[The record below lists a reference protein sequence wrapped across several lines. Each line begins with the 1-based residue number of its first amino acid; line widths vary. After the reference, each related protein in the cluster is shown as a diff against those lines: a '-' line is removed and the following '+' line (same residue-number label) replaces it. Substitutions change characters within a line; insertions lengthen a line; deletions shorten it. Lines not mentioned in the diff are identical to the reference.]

1 MVQPDLA
8 GFADAQER
16 LRGGFGELVTFRSA
30 PSETYPPG
38 TPLDPET
45 GKPYDVTIVPTASGA
60 SEWIVRCDVAFRA
73 INRAGI
79 GGDSNPTPVGLF
91 EESHVLLI
99 ANSAAASAAASA
111 VEFSVRGDTFKIT
124 SRKFDGVGAVQRHL
138 TYGRKE

>member
-1 MVQPDLA
+1 MPQPDLA

-16 LRGGFGELVTFRSA
+16 LRDGFGELVTFRSA
-30 PSETYPPG
+30 ASETYPPG

-45 GKPYDVTIVPTASGA
+45 GKPYDVTIVPTASGS
-60 SEWIVRCDVAFRA
+60 SEWIVKCDVVFRA

-79 GGDSNPTPVGLF
+79 GGDSNPTPAGIL
-91 EESHVLLI
+91 EEGHIMLI

-111 VEFSVRGDTFKIT
+111 VQFDVRGDTFKIT
-124 SRKFDGVGAVQRHL
+124 SRKFDGVGGIQRHL